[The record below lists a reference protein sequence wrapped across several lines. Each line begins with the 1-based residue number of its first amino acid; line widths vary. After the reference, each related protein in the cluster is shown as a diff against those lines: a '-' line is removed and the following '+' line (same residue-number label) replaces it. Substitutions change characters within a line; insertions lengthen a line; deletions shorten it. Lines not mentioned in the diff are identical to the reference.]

1 MRESASASTCT
12 STPPHAHATVRILS
26 RARRCRDLRPSSCSF
41 VRQIQEVYSWARC
54 APPLPA
60 AAMRALGAPLPAAQ
74 LADAQ
79 QPLAWADFQVR
90 DFLFTAGSV
99 LLTCWQ
105 RSACQPRYSS
115 PRELSACSWCAFI
128 AGSSHSWQRADVYVD
143 EAAPPGVQKYR

>member
-12 STPPHAHATVRILS
+12 STPPHARATVRILS

-90 DFLFTAGSV
+90 DFLFTCWHRPID
-99 LLTCWQ
+99 LLAAVRMPTAIFISQRAASLLLVCFYCWQ
-105 RSACQPRYSS
+105 QPQLAAC
-115 PRELSACSWCAFI
+115 
-128 AGSSHSWQRADVYVD
+128 
-143 EAAPPGVQKYR
+143 